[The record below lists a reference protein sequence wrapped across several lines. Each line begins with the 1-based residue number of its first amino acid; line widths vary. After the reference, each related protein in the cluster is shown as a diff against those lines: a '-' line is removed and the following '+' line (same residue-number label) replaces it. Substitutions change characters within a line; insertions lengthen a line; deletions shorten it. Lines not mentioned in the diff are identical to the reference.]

1 MTAPFRPGVQSR
13 PPRASPYDNQPKLR
27 PFSLGLNTTKTQLH
41 REKVSFLFLF
51 FLFALLFDS
60 PGQRLTDRYIELI
73 VNTLFRAWRGYLI
86 LIECMMFLG
95 LAAGI
100 PTSHRHLPPS
110 ILFSCLAHPT
120 TYSPLGMALG
130 CGRILTWSS
139 SICQPSQS
147 RRFSFLGYTKQLSL
161 RLIPGTNTTAS
172 ATATR
177 LCQEKVSLSFSFLVL
192 FCLIYLGEGETQQII
207 TIISYWSL

>member
-73 VNTLFRAWRGYLI
+73 VNTLFGAWRGYLI

-110 ILFSCLAHPT
+110 II
-120 TYSPLGMALG
+120 SPAAWPIPPHIHLWEWPWDVAVFLRGLPQFANPNPG
-130 CGRILTWSS
+130 DF
-139 SICQPSQS
+139 PSW
-147 RRFSFLGYTKQLSL
+147 
-161 RLIPGTNTTAS
+161 
-172 ATATR
+172 ATPNNFP
-177 LCQEKVSLSFSFLVL
+177 CD
-192 FCLIYLGEGETQQII
+192 
-207 TIISYWSL
+207 

>member
-1 MTAPFRPGVQSR
+1 MHDVFRSGCWHSNIASAPPTI
-13 PPRASPYDNQPKLR
+13 D
-27 PFSLGLNTTKTQLH
+27 
-41 REKVSFLFLF
+41 
-51 FLFALLFDS
+51 
-60 PGQRLTDRYIELI
+60 
-73 VNTLFRAWRGYLI
+73 YL
-86 LIECMMFLG
+86 
-95 LAAGI
+95 
-100 PTSHRHLPPS
+100 S
-110 ILFSCLAHPT
+110 SCLAHPT

-207 TIISYWSL
+207 TIITVFGPCDYKKRRKLKWSTENKEMFDFELLQADNLLVWVRKPTRL